1 MKNLTIVI
9 PVRNMAG
16 KLKPLEES
24 ITTALSAGIKVIVV
38 HDKDDDLTEAE
49 LRTFF
54 VNQDQTKMDLL
65 TGVYNSPGGARNAGV
80 QRVTTEWLTFWDADD
95 SPVVENLIKLH
106 EVVELNSA
114 DVGIGGYADTNSI
127 VKSVSRLCMTEP
139 PELNSVALAPGI
151 WRMVFRSKLIAT
163 LPFQSLLLAEDQ
175 LLLSDIQ
182 ITRRKIV
189 FQNAIVYNYLSG
201 NPDSLTGQRR
211 KTEDLVISIS
221 HILVN
226 ISNETSISQREF
238 DWIMLAKQSLT
249 LLKYGSVQNRIFATR
264 RLLQFF
270 VIAPFKARQ
279 TILRHLLRKGQLNG

>member
-95 SPVVENLIKLH
+95 FPVVENLIKLH

-127 VKSVSRLCMTEP
+127 VKSVSTLSKTEP

-163 LPFQSLLLAEDQ
+163 SPFQSLLLAEDQ
-175 LLLSDIQ
+175 VLLSDIQ

-189 FQNAIVYNYLSG
+189 FQDAIVYNYLSG
-201 NPDSLTGQRR
+201 NPDSLTGKRR

-249 LLKYGSVQNRIFATR
+249 LLKYGSIQNRIFATR
-264 RLLQFF
+264 RLLQFL
-270 VIAPFKARQ
+270 VIAPFKSRQ
-279 TILRHLLRKGQLNG
+279 TILRHLLRKGQ